1 MQRELHMRLFREDL
15 TIHAQ
20 GEILMAKFHIN
31 NSGESGN
38 CRAEKGGCPFGGEEQ
53 HYSSAAEAG
62 KAYESKM
69 ADQVVPE
76 PVEREGVRERPLP
89 KPEALPEA
97 KKSDEEEMKS
107 LAQKMNEVQANLRN
121 LGPGKYSEATN
132 LQNELQV
139 LSDAY
144 WTIKR
149 SQPEYQKR
157 MKHDKIIN
165 LSEDIR
171 KLESNI
177 RHLSRLAYEPRQ
189 KGESRAAYKE
199 RMRIADGPENM
210 PSVTRTSEFYGIT
223 EREPI
228 QDGYKIQIE
237 KKTAKLRKMQD
248 EFDVLEGREPAADR
262 PPLVATPKKAEGGLR
277 GFFSRF

>member
-1 MQRELHMRLFREDL
+1 M
-15 TIHAQ
+15 T
-20 GEILMAKFHIN
+20 KFHIN
-31 NSGESGN
+31 SSGEPGN

-69 ADQVVPE
+69 ADQVIPE
-76 PVEREGVRERPLP
+76 PVEKTGSRER
-89 KPEALPEA
+89 ALPELEAPDA
-97 KKSDEEEMKS
+97 KKTDEEEMES
-107 LAQKMNEVQANLRN
+107 LAQKMSGVQAQLRN
-121 LGPGKYSEATN
+121 LGPGKYSEATS
-132 LQNELQV
+132 LQNELQD
-139 LSDAY
+139 LSDTY

-177 RHLSRLAYEPRQ
+177 RHLTRLAYEPRQ

-248 EFDVLEGREPAADR
+248 EFDVLEGREPADDR
-262 PPLVATPKKAEGGLR
+262 PPVEVADSPKKREGGLR